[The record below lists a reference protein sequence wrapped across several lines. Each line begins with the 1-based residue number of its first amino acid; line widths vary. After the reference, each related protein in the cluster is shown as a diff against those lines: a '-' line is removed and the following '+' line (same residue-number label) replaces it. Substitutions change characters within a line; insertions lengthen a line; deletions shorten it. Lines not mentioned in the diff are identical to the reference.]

1 MKPTCFS
8 GNFTITAHTGCE
20 NTPDNT
26 LEAVE
31 AAFQSG
37 ADIFEVDIRFDQN
50 GVPILAHN
58 EPVGGEVE
66 LEQVFALMKT
76 NESILCNLDIK
87 VTDHLSA
94 VAALAKEY
102 DLLDRVFY
110 TGIHEF
116 FVEKARTDTPEI
128 PYYLN
133 MALVP
138 PAEQTDDYLAD
149 VVAKVKSL
157 GAIGVNCHFG
167 YATPKLVETV
177 HQNDLLVSLWTVNE
191 KEDMLRI
198 MKLKPDN
205 ITTRKPVLLRSL
217 ADC

>member
-1 MKPTCFS
+1 MNTKAFS
-8 GNFTITAHTGCE
+8 SNFTITAHTGCE

-26 LEAVE
+26 IEAVQ

-50 GVPILAHN
+50 GVPILSHN
-58 EPVGGEVE
+58 EPVGGEVK
-66 LEQVFALMKT
+66 LEEVFALMKT
-76 NESILCNLDIK
+76 NESVLCNLDIK
-87 VTDHLSA
+87 AADHLPS
-94 VAALAKEY
+94 VAALARKHH
-102 DLLDRVFY
+102 LLERVFY
-110 TGIHEF
+110 TGIDER

-138 PAEQTDDYLAD
+138 PTEQTDAYLAD
-149 VVAKVKSL
+149 VAAKVKRL
-157 GAIGVNCHFG
+157 GAIGINCHFE
-167 YATPKLVETV
+167 YASPKLVETV
-177 HQNDLLVSLWTVNE
+177 RRNGLLVSLWTVNE

-205 ITTRKPVLLRSL
+205 ITTRKPVLLRTL
-217 ADC
+217 ALE